1 MLYVANVCC
10 PIFISPWTTTGPN
23 VSGFCNKHELSYP
36 APYNWINWQL
46 DPIIT
51 RHKFS
56 LTILDHKCHTPPLPI
71 LDHRQHI
78 PPPTPFHCCFLSFRI
93 RSHLFLL
100 ICPYWVQIYFVILLC
115 SLHKPIHTKL
125 LISMSTHIINL
136 STTIPQVLV
145 ICYPRTQLVYRKVS
159 HHSVVA

>member
-10 PIFISPWTTTGPN
+10 PIFISPWTTNHRTQC
-23 VSGFCNKHELSYP
+23 FRILLCL

-51 RHKFS
+51 CHTSS
-56 LTILDHKCHTPPLPI
+56 LHHSWSHNHTCHTPPLPI
-71 LDHRQHI
+71 LDHRQHT
-78 PPPTPFHCCFLSFRI
+78 PPPKPFHCCFLSFRGYGHTSSYYI
-93 RSHLFLL
+93 GCKS
-100 ICPYWVQIYFVILLC
+100 ILLG

-136 STTIPQVLV
+136 GATIPQVLV

-159 HHSVVA
+159 RHSVVA